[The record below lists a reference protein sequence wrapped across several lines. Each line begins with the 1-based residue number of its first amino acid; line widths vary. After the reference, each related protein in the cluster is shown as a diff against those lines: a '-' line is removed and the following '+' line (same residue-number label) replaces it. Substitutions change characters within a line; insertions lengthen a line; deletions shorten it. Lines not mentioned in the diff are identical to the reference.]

1 MGWRPPGRLRTVAL
15 ALLLGLAG
23 GSACALTPP
32 VQAEVDALLSRLEAS
47 GCMFQRNGSW
57 YPAAEAKSHLLRKLQ
72 YLDDRG
78 MVQSAEQFIA
88 LAASSSS
95 TTGAPYFVQCG
106 TEASVRSETWLLA
119 QLRAVRAAPRAGTAR

>member
-1 MGWRPPGRLRTVAL
+1 MAL
-15 ALLLGLAG
+15 ALLLALPG

-32 VQAEVDALLSRLEAS
+32 VRAEIDALLSRLEAS

-57 YPAAEAKSHLLRKLQ
+57 YPAAEAKAHLLRKLQ
-72 YLDDRG
+72 YLDERG

-88 LAASSSS
+88 RAASSSS
-95 TTGAPYFVQCG
+95 TTGAAYFVQCG

-119 QLRAVRAAPRAGTAR
+119 QLRAVRAAPGAGTAR